1 MNRTSADDSV
11 SKSRTPAALA
21 PSPAEKPII
30 ETSGTATKQPAT
42 AHKNGTTRES
52 KPSSACLLLGEE
64 MATMLPVRTEKL

>member
-30 ETSGTATKQPAT
+30 ETSGTATK
-42 AHKNGTTRES
+42 
-52 KPSSACLLLGEE
+52 
-64 MATMLPVRTEKL
+64 